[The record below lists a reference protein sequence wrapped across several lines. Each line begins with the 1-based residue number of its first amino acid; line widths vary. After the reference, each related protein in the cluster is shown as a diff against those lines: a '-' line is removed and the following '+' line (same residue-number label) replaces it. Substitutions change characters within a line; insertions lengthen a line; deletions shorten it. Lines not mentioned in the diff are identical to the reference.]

1 MAAWK
6 SSSTAMKAE
15 TLPLP
20 CPFCGSTNLDI
31 EHTADCNQRVVCK
44 ECRAQGP
51 DTYHQG
57 IEVVT
62 ARWNDREDGDAVR
75 VLREMSHDMDLL
87 LERNAALKWET
98 QWLAEGIRR
107 QDEEHAGEVEQ
118 FAARVTELII
128 ERDRYKARADE
139 KRALRVELEQALG
152 IESLPPTAADESL
165 RRGLETIK
173 ALKNDRERLDWL
185 DAVNRNTNERIGTTY
200 GWKYDINHNRAALT
214 DCNLPAL
221 SIRAA
226 IDAAMKTE

>member
-1 MAAWK
+1 MAVWK

-15 TLPLP
+15 PLP

-98 QWLAEGIRR
+98 QWLAEGIRM
-107 QDEEHAGEVEQ
+107 QDEEHARE
-118 FAARVTELII
+118 I
-128 ERDRYKARADE
+128 ERFT
-139 KRALRVELEQALG
+139 VELERFAV
-152 IESLPPTAADESL
+152 E
-165 RRGLETIK
+165 LEK
-173 ALKNDRERLDWL
+173 SAYSAALKFTRLAEMKRPETL
-185 DAVNRNTNERIGTTY
+185 
-200 GWKYDINHNRAALT
+200 KYDR
-214 DCNLPAL
+214 
-221 SIRAA
+221 
-226 IDAAMKTE
+226 